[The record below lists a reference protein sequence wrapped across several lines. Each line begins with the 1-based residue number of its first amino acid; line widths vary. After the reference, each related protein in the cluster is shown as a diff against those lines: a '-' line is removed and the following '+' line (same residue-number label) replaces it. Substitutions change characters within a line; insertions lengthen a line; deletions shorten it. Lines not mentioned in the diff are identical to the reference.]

1 MEFRLRSHSAV
12 VQETVAHELEE
23 HHSNWTYSKSMVVL
37 DMTWNMAF
45 IVVWAV
51 MLAYTVKDN
60 PNMPIHWWIYNY
72 VLQCLIQ
79 VALLWLE

>member
-1 MEFRLRSHSAV
+1 MEFRLCSHSAV
-12 VQETVAHELEE
+12 VQETVARELEE

-60 PNMPIHWWIYNY
+60 PNMLIHWWIYNY